1 MKFDKTIV
9 SDEFIYNALYGIRH
23 SFDSEDKSDTY
34 CCDGVFGFGP
44 NDKQLASRLK
54 KAGPSHRKFLRQ
66 IPVSVDITTS
76 LEIWKQLDT
85 YKVGTVAN
93 STSTMHTVT
102 KYPFTLDMFDT
113 ETMSDAGKIILLNH
127 IRDLNMLRDKYL
139 ASDKKDTATWY
150 DIIGLLPESW
160 NQTRMWTANYEV
172 IKTICEQRKGHKMP
186 QWKAFIAWAHTLPF
200 ADILIFDEDAA

>member
-1 MKFDKTIV
+1 MRFDRTVV
-9 SDEFIYNALYGIRH
+9 SNEYIYNALYGIRH
-23 SFDSEDKSDTY
+23 SFDSESKSDSAINGNDFT
-34 CCDGVFGFGP
+34 FGP
-44 NDKQLASRLK
+44 NDIQLASKLK
-54 KAGPSHRKFLRQ
+54 KAGASHRKFLRQ

-85 YKVGTVAN
+85 YKVATVAN

-102 KYPFTLDMFDT
+102 KYPFSLDMFDT
-113 ETMSDAGKIILLNH
+113 EGMSDAGKIILINH
-127 IRDLNMLRDKYL
+127 INDLNMLRNKYL
-139 ASDKKDTATWY
+139 NSDKKVVNTWH

-186 QWKAFIAWAHTLPF
+186 QWKAFIAWAHTLPY
-200 ADILIFDEDAA
+200 ADILIFDGDAE